1 MCAWR
6 MCKVDELQRSSTSQ
20 GSGAFV
26 KTWQWRQWLV
36 NLSAK
41 KHNLKQILKNNT
53 DRASPERGC
62 CTTAPQRRS
71 SLQQGCRAQQPGD
84 GLVGSIQNQAT
95 GEDSLLVFIPT
106 FFIRLGDK
114 NGIRQSGI
122 IKIGAGDLWN
132 LLLLCLE
139 VDIQVILEGNT
150 EWGQQERQ
158 QNLLSRALDA
168 LQDLCQLLRLCLLA
182 FLSNEEWEECADLKK
197 VTSLLSFCISLNS
210 SRVCLKRVSMS
221 VCKIHRYILMK
232 HRCLKKTKTNIQLI
246 WTCDQTDFLVFDV
259 NGRQCQFAIGHG
271 VIWKCMHISHIR
283 LTSHLAHMCSP
294 YLANP
299 PALLLVL
306 VVRHIPPLQPARVKS
321 VPHTSVKS
329 LLDSKVCKSQKHT

>member
-1 MCAWR
+1 MT
-6 MCKVDELQRSSTSQ
+6 L
-20 GSGAFV
+20 
-26 KTWQWRQWLV
+26 
-36 NLSAK
+36 NL
-41 KHNLKQILKNNT
+41 N
-53 DRASPERGC
+53 
-62 CTTAPQRRS
+62 
-71 SLQQGCRAQQPGD
+71 
-84 GLVGSIQNQAT
+84 
-95 GEDSLLVFIPT
+95 
-106 FFIRLGDK
+106 K

-259 NGRQCQFAIGHG
+259 NGRHCQFAIGHG
-271 VIWKCMHISHIR
+271 AIWKCMHISHIR

-321 VPHTSVKS
+321 VPDCNKKFFGLKSV
-329 LLDSKVCKSQKHT
+329 